1 MLIRCLAVAGV
12 FSSQAAI
19 AMTLTLEPDDFASGT
34 NLSSMAFSYLSLS
47 TTSGAPVYSA
57 PIAFTG
63 EELPAGISDTGP
75 FQQQVFS
82 ADPEGNS
89 EWWAWPEYNGISVDP
104 YYPAEWATE
113 PVVLLISFKKPV
125 NYVSLLGLELGDM
138 ENDPIRWLVYDWS
151 DTLIFSST
159 LDYMPG
165 AGSIGFNPSTGSNYT
180 YWDMYFS
187 HPDIGRVIIGGESQP
202 TTLDRLVFNVAPVPE
217 PGTIVLLA
225 LGLVVLPLACRRH
238 VKKSRRIA

>member
-1 MLIRCLAVAGV
+1 MLIRFLVVVVV
-12 FSSQAAI
+12 FSPPAAI
-19 AMTLTLEPDDFASGT
+19 AMTLTLEPDDFANGT
-34 NLSSMAFSYLSLS
+34 NLSSTSFSYVSLI

-57 PIAFTG
+57 PIAGTG
-63 EELPAGISDTGP
+63 QELPVGISDTGP

-104 YYPAEWATE
+104 YDPAEWATE
-113 PVVLLISFKKPV
+113 PEGLLISFKKPV

-165 AGSIGFNPSTGSNYT
+165 AGSIGFNPSTG
-180 YWDMYFS
+180 
-187 HPDIGRVIIGGESQP
+187 
-202 TTLDRLVFNVAPVPE
+202 
-217 PGTIVLLA
+217 
-225 LGLVVLPLACRRH
+225 
-238 VKKSRRIA
+238 

>member
-1 MLIRCLAVAGV
+1 M
-12 FSSQAAI
+12 
-19 AMTLTLEPDDFASGT
+19 AMTLTLEPDDFANGT
-34 NLSSMAFSYLSLS
+34 NLSSTPFSYVSLS

-57 PIAFTG
+57 PIAGTG
-63 EELPAGISDTGP
+63 QELPAGILNTGP
-75 FQQQVFS
+75 FHQLVFS
-82 ADPEGNS
+82 ADSDGNS

-104 YYPAEWATE
+104 YDLGEWAKE
-113 PVVLLISFKKPV
+113 PDGLLISFKKPV

-138 ENDPIRWLVYDWS
+138 EDDPIRWLVYDWS

-217 PGTIVLLA
+217 PGTIMLLVL
-225 LGLVVLPLACRRH
+225 GFVGLPLFCRRH
-238 VKKSRRIA
+238 AKERRAD